1 TFLSAGKAVKVP
13 RAVVIVLA
21 LAALALPFVAT
32 SSYLLQTLT
41 NAWLYGMLALS
52 LTLVAGTVG
61 QISLGHAALLVIGA
75 YASALLSMNLGWS
88 PVVTIFC
95 AGLITAALGT
105 LLVYP
110 AFRLRGHYVSIAT
123 LGIGEVVSLV
133 ILNWDS
139 LTRGPLGIAG
149 IAPLSVFGWTPDS
162 ARAIYWFALGVLIVL
177 ALLQTRLLSSHLG
190 RTLRAIREDEVAARS
205 HGIRPNRYKAIAFA
219 FGGLAAGIS
228 GGIAAHLYSYIN
240 NQTFDSQVS
249 ILALTMVIL
258 GGLGNVLG
266 GIVGAVALIGL
277 PEIFRWAAD
286 YRMLIYGLTLLD
298 VRGVTRRFGGLT
310 AVNGVDLSIS
320 EGELISV
327 IGPNGAGKSTLFN
340 LITGL
345 DTPDAGSVRFDG
357 RDITGMRPEKLAA
370 LGLARTF
377 QHGRVFGNLSVLD
390 NVLIG
395 AHARLRVTR
404 TGWPIVG
411 AIAEVARALFGPAA
425 VRREDA
431 ALRDEVRE
439 IIAGFG
445 ERLTPRIDHPAH
457 SLSYANRRRV
467 EIARALALHPRIL
480 LLDEPTAGMNESETA
495 EMLVLIQQLKARGLT
510 ILLIEHKLDMVMR
523 LSDRVIVLD
532 NGGKIAEGLPRE
544 VRNDPRVIEAYLGH
558 RNVGGAATVRVAA

>member
-1 TFLSAGKAVKVP
+1 MT
-13 RAVVIVLA
+13 
-21 LAALALPFVAT
+21 
-32 SSYLLQTLT
+32 Q
-41 NAWLYGMLALS
+41 
-52 LTLVAGTVG
+52 
-61 QISLGHAALLVIGA
+61 
-75 YASALLSMNLGWS
+75 
-88 PVVTIFC
+88 
-95 AGLITAALGT
+95 
-105 LLVYP
+105 
-110 AFRLRGHYVSIAT
+110 
-123 LGIGEVVSLV
+123 
-133 ILNWDS
+133 
-139 LTRGPLGIAG
+139 
-149 IAPLSVFGWTPDS
+149 
-162 ARAIYWFALGVLIVL
+162 
-177 ALLQTRLLSSHLG
+177 
-190 RTLRAIREDEVAARS
+190 
-205 HGIRPNRYKAIAFA
+205 
-219 FGGLAAGIS
+219 
-228 GGIAAHLYSYIN
+228 
-240 NQTFDSQVS
+240 
-249 ILALTMVIL
+249 
-258 GGLGNVLG
+258 
-266 GIVGAVALIGL
+266 
-277 PEIFRWAAD
+277 
-286 YRMLIYGLTLLD
+286 TLLD

-345 DTPDAGSVRFDG
+345 DAPDAGSVRFDG
-357 RDITGMRPEKLAA
+357 RDITGVRPEKLAA

-395 AHARLRVTR
+395 AHARLRVAR

-411 AIAEVARALFGPAA
+411 AIAEVARALVGPAA

-510 ILLIEHKLDMVMR
+510 VLLIEHKLDMVMR